1 MFHPARAYVEER
13 ALAYPLAAALLERL
27 RTEGVPVETVRSH
40 SRLPA
45 PPGDTPRAQYAEAK
59 RTLAIGVRQT
69 LAFAT
74 SRPSADYALPL
85 VTGCPGHC
93 TYCYLQSTLGAR
105 PAVRVYVNLEEIFAQ
120 AARYMAERAPA
131 NTTFEGSCTSDPVA
145 VEPYTHALAEA
156 VRFFAASETGR
167 FRFVTKYDDVEGLLG
182 IEHRGHTQV
191 RFSLNSREAIRDWE
205 HAVPG
210 VEARLAAAARV
221 RGAGYPLGFII
232 APVFVRPGWQEEYE
246 RLVARVEELFGDD
259 PDITFE
265 IITHRYTL
273 KAKRL
278 ILARYPDSGLP
289 MDESRRRF
297 KYGQFG
303 YGKYLYPADAVRR
316 VDHFFRERLARR
328 WAPERVLYVI

>member
-1 MFHPARAYVEER
+1 MFRPARAYVEER
-13 ALAYPLAAALLERL
+13 ALAYPLAREMAARL
-27 RTEGVPVETVRSH
+27 RAEGVPVQTVRSH
-40 SRLPA
+40 ARLPA
-45 PPGDTPRAQYAEAK
+45 PPGDTPRAQYAHAK

-69 LAFAT
+69 LAFAP
-74 SRPSADYALPL
+74 SKPSADYALPL

-120 AARYMAERAPA
+120 AARYIAERTPA
-131 NTTFEGSCTSDPVA
+131 ETMFEGSCTSDPVA
-145 VEPYTHALAEA
+145 VEPYSGALAA
-156 VRFFAASETGR
+156 AARFFARSAGGR
-167 FRFVTKYDDVEGLLG
+167 LRFVTKYDDVEGLLG
-182 IEHRGHTQV
+182 IAHRGHTQI

-210 VEARLAAAARV
+210 VAARLAAARRV
-221 RGAGYPLGFII
+221 RDAGYPLGFII
-232 APVFVRPGWQEEYE
+232 APVFVRPGWEEEYG
-246 RLVARVEELFGDD
+246 RLVGRLEETFGDD
-259 PDITFE
+259 PEITFE
-265 IITHRYTL
+265 VITHRYTL

-278 ILARYPDSGLP
+278 ILARYPDSRLP

-303 YGKYLYPADAVRR
+303 YGKYLYPPDAVRR
-316 VDHFFRERLARR
+316 VDAFFRERLARR